1 MGPERV
7 RLCFALGFNDIR
19 KNSYQHLINDQM
31 TYLNDL
37 ISHDI

>member
-1 MGPERV
+1 MGPKRV
-7 RLCFALGFNDIR
+7 RLCFALDLYGIHNY
-19 KNSYQHLINDQM
+19 NYQHLVNDQM